1 MNYEIG
7 SDLSMA
13 RTVVVGFKCE
23 CVLCTFSLKSA
34 QCKLPA
40 ALYFRSCVMWA
51 FAIQGVYLVLAVVAI
66 MAHEL

>member
-1 MNYEIG
+1 M
-7 SDLSMA
+7 
-13 RTVVVGFKCE
+13 GFKCE

-40 ALYFRSCVMWA
+40 ALSFRSCVMWA